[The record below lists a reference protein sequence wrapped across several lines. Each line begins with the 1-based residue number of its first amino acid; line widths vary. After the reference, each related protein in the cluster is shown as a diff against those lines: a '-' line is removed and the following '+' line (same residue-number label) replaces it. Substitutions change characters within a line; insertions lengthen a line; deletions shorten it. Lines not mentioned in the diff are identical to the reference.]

1 MLKVSDVSDDE
12 LDQLR
17 KRKLS
22 DLQRQMGEEDKQGQI
37 QQQLEQQKQALLR
50 SLLSPEARQRLT
62 NLRMVRPEFTD
73 QIELQLI
80 QIAQQRKLPTPL
92 SDAQLKQIL
101 SQLQNHKREIKI
113 RRL

>member
-1 MLKVSDVSDDE
+1 MQKVSEVSDDE

-17 KRKLS
+17 KRKLT
-22 DLQRQMGEEDKQGQI
+22 DLQRQMTEEEKQGQI
-37 QQQLEQQKQALLR
+37 QQLEQQKQALLR

-62 NLRMVRPEFTD
+62 NLRMVRPEFTE